1 MLYRGQAELERCEKR
16 GRGPFEDC
24 FSLSG
29 APDEPRERAKAMLR
43 PYQASRHL
51 RTVLRRQLQRHFK
64 EIQEHGGAGLRVPLT
79 RADLPAIYTCIRRT
93 GDQYKKGGS

>member
-1 MLYRGQAELERCEKR
+1 MFYRVQTELEWCEKC
-16 GRGPFEDC
+16 GRRPFKDW
-24 FSLSG
+24 FVLSG

-51 RTVLRRQLQRHFK
+51 STVLRRQLQRHLK

-79 RADLPAIYTCIRRT
+79 YADFPPVLKELGTITKM
-93 GDQYKKGGS
+93 GVS